1 MRKSATTATV
11 SPSISYLAGIRT
23 FFYPLGVLMLLFLF
37 MTASVFAQNQRIITG
52 TVTNQD
58 NTPLSGVSI
67 TLKGTAIGTSTDTSG
82 RFSISVTGL
91 NGTLVFSY
99 VGVDKKEVALTSGN
113 TISVQLTSAA
123 TTMNNVVVVG
133 YGTQR
138 KATLTG
144 AVSAIRGDEIITTKN
159 ENVQNMLTGK
169 IPGVRVTQRTAE
181 PGSFDN
187 NFDIRGMGSP
197 LIIIDGIPRTNVDF
211 QRLDPNDIDNISVL
225 KDASAA
231 IYGVRAANGVV
242 LVTTKRGTK
251 NKIELNY
258 SGSFTWQIPSGLPET
273 VDAIEYMTLRNE
285 RAIHRVSGGS
295 PIFNDQQFE
304 EYRNGTKQSTDWYP
318 LVFSK
323 YAPQTMHNL
332 SATGGNDKSTYYVGL
347 GYQYQEG
354 FFKSSDLSYNKY
366 NIRSNI
372 TSKITDRLTFDLN
385 LNLIMDEQD
394 RPYQDSWWI
403 LRSFWRQGP
412 QIPAYANNDPTK
424 PFHGLIEGDNP
435 VSFMD
440 KDLIGYRKFNNKWI
454 QSAASLR
461 YDVPT
466 VKGLYLKGLF
476 SYDYY
481 VSDVNLFQKEYTQYQ
496 YDAASATYK
505 EFTRQ
510 SPNRIRRETYNRT
523 QNLTQASLNYD
534 GTFNRH
540 KVGGLLLGEAQKR
553 TGNNFAAQRDM
564 VLALP
569 YLFAGVAQGQEATM
583 NSGANFLYD
592 NSNLALAG
600 RFNYGFSDKY
610 LAEFLFRYDGSSKF
624 AKGSQWGFFPA
635 ASIGWRISNENFFK
649 NAARL
654 SFINQLKVRAS
665 YGKTGDDNASTYQ
678 FISGYTYPT
687 LPTDPRNFTGGY
699 VFGGNFTAS
708 ANNKGIP
715 NPNITWF
722 TSKTFDV
729 GVDVEVWNG
738 FLGLT
743 ADYFSR
749 NREGLLAKRSGGIPT
764 VVGAELPEENLNSD
778 RTYGFD
784 MELSHRNRLGD
795 FSYNMKGIFSLA
807 RVQRLYVERGAIGSS
822 WSNWKNNQNNRLQG
836 IHQGLQGEG
845 QFQSWDEIW
854 TSPTYIGRGTIIG
867 DYKYEDWNGDGEI
880 NGNDEHPINYNQN
893 PWMNFSY
900 IFDASYK
907 GFDMN
912 FLLQGSSMSS
922 LIYGEQFR
930 EPMWG
935 NDESGAMEQF
945 MDRWHPADPKAD
957 PYDPATAWVSGH
969 YAYTGTLAN
978 ANSSFNTV
986 NSKYL
991 RLKSVELG
999 YTLPS
1004 RLIGRTG
1011 IKDLR
1016 VYANTY
1022 NLITFTKVKY
1032 VDPEHPNDTFGYL
1045 YPLNKTVSVGV
1056 NLKF

>member
-1 MRKSATTATV
+1 MRKISTARRSQYGSLVAKMQTFSSPFVIFFFFFSIISAPV
-11 SPSISYLAGIRT
+11 S
-23 FFYPLGVLMLLFLF
+23 
-37 MTASVFAQNQRIITG
+37 AQNPRTVTG
-52 TVTNQD
+52 VVTNQE
-58 NTPLSGVSI
+58 NIPLSGVSI
-67 TLKGTAIGTSTDTSG
+67 TLKGSAVGTSTDTSG
-82 RFSISVTGL
+82 RFSISVPGSK
-91 NGTLVFSY
+91 GVLVFSY
-99 VGVDKKEVALTSGN
+99 VGLDNQEVALTSSN
-113 TISVQLTSAA
+113 TLSVKLTSASSSLD
-123 TTMNNVVVVG
+123 NVVVVG

-169 IPGVRVTQRTAE
+169 IAGVRVTQRTAE

-197 LIIIDGIPRTNVDF
+197 LIIIDGIPRTADAF

-242 LVTTKRGTK
+242 LITTKRGSK
-251 NKIELNY
+251 NKTELSY

-273 VDAIEYMTLRNE
+273 VDAIQYMTLRNE
-285 RAIHRVSGGS
+285 RAMHNVNGGS
-295 PIFNDQQFE
+295 PVFNDAQFE

-318 LVFSK
+318 LVFSS

-332 SATGGNDKSTYYVGL
+332 NATGGNDKTTYYVGL

-354 FFKSSDLSYNKY
+354 FFKSSDLSYSKY
-366 NIRSNI
+366 NLRSNI
-372 TSKITDRLTFDLN
+372 TTKITDRLSLDLN
-385 LNLIMDEQD
+385 LNLIMDEQN

-440 KDLIGYRKFNNKWI
+440 EDLIGYRKFNKKWI
-454 QSAASLR
+454 QSSASLR
-461 YDVPT
+461 YDVPGL
-466 VKGLYLKGLF
+466 KGLYLKGLF

-481 VSDVNLFQKEYTQYQ
+481 LSGSDIFQKEYKQYR
-496 YDAASATYK
+496 YDAASNTYL

-510 SPNRIRRETYNRT
+510 SPNRIRRESNSTT
-523 QNLTQASLNYD
+523 QNLTQASINYD
-534 GTFNRH
+534 GTFGSH
-540 KVGGLLLGEAQKR
+540 KVGALLLGEAQKR
-553 TGNNFAAQRDM
+553 TGDNFAAQRDL
-564 VLALP
+564 VLVVP
-569 YLFAGVAQGQEATM
+569 YLFAGVASGQEALM
-583 NSGANFLYD
+583 NSDASVLYE
-592 NSNLALAG
+592 NTNLALAG
-600 RFNYGFSDKY
+600 RVNYGFSDKY

-624 AKGSQWGFFPA
+624 AKGHQWGFFPA
-635 ASIGWRISNENFFK
+635 ASVGWRISNENFFK
-649 NAARL
+649 NAGSL
-654 SFINQLKVRAS
+654 SFVNQLKVRAS
-665 YGKTGDDNASTYQ
+665 YGKTGDDIASTYQ
-678 FISGYTYPT
+678 FVYGYTYPT
-687 LPTDPRNFTGGY
+687 RSSARNFTGGY
-699 VFGGNFTAS
+699 VFNGNFSAS
-708 ANNKGIP
+708 ADNKGIT

-722 TSKTFDV
+722 TGKTFDV

-738 FLGLT
+738 LLGLT

-749 NREGLLAKRSGGIPT
+749 NRQGLLTLRSGGIPT
-764 VVGAELPEENLNSD
+764 VVGAGLPQENLNSD
-778 RTYGFD
+778 RTYGFEV
-784 MELSHRNRLGD
+784 ELSHRNRIGD
-795 FSYNMKGIFSLA
+795 FRYNMKGIFSLA
-807 RVQRLYVERGAIGSS
+807 RVQRLYDERAAIGSS
-822 WSNWKNNQNNRLQG
+822 WSNWQNNQNNRLQG
-836 IHQGLQGEG
+836 IHRGLQGEG
-845 QFQSWDEIW
+845 QFQSWEEIW
-854 TSPTYIGRGTIIG
+854 ASPTYIGRGTLIG

-880 NGNDEHPINYNQN
+880 NGNDVHPINYNQN

-912 FLLQGSSMSS
+912 FLLQGSALSS
-922 LIYGEQFR
+922 HIYGEQFR

-935 NDESGAMEQF
+935 SGESGAMVQF

-957 PYDPATAWVSGH
+957 PYDPATAWIGGN
-969 YAYTGTLAN
+969 YAYTGTLAD
-978 ANSSFNTV
+978 ANSSFNVV
-986 NSKYL
+986 NNKYL

-999 YTLPS
+999 YTLPARFTS
-1004 RLIGRTG
+1004 RAG
-1011 IKDLR
+1011 INDFR
-1016 VYANTY
+1016 VYVNAY
-1022 NLITFTKVKY
+1022 NLITFTEVNY

-1056 NLKF
+1056 NLRF